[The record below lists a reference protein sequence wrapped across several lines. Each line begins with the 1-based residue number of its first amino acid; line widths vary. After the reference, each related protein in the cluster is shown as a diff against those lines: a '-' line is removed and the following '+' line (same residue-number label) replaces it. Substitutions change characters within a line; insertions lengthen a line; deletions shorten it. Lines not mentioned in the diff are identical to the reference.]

1 MDSNLIKNFR
11 RNAKFVYSFRFRVL
25 GLLEEEK
32 MHQFNEISIGSL
44 VIINEH
50 A

>member
-1 MDSNLIKNFR
+1 MQNSYIHSSLH
-11 RNAKFVYSFRFRVL
+11 SFRFRVL